1 MRITDLSIPHY
12 INLVKH
18 TMNIVLFAEHE
29 LITGRVILTDR
40 RAEHIRKILGL
51 VSGDTLRV
59 GMINGKLGQGE
70 ILTIDDR
77 AVTIEVRLD
86 REPDPAANVEL
97 ILALPR
103 PIMLQRIL
111 KQATVLGV
119 RRFHLIRS
127 ARVEK
132 SFFHSPVL
140 QPEKMKSLLLQ
151 GLEQAMDTRLPE
163 VIIYHRFKPFVEDVV
178 PKLKGQ
184 GIIAHPG
191 MSATLSNVF
200 PGQGRTQNILLAV
213 GPEGGWNDF
222 ELDCFFEQGFTGFS
236 MGSRILHVDTAVVA
250 LLAKLQLLTDIG
262 GKLDR
267 LKC

>member
-1 MRITDLSIPHY
+1 M
-12 INLVKH
+12 NL
-18 TMNIVLFAEHE
+18 VLFAEHE
-29 LITGRVILTDR
+29 LIADRVILTDR
-40 RAEHIRKILGL
+40 RAEHIRRILAL

-70 ILTIDDR
+70 ILSIDDT

-86 REPDPAANVEL
+86 REPFPAPNVEL

-119 RRFHLIRS
+119 RHFHLIRS

-163 VIIYHRFKPFVEDVV
+163 TDIYNRFKPFVEDVV
-178 PKLKGQ
+178 PKLKGH

-191 MSATLSNVF
+191 MSATMSEVF
-200 PGQGRTQNILLAV
+200 SGQGGKQKILLAV

-222 ELDCFFEQGFTGFS
+222 ELECFAGQGFTGFS

-250 LLAKLQLLTDIG
+250 LLAQLQLLSD
-262 GKLDR
+262 LDSACPEMVS
-267 LKC
+267 LPDLCVV

>member
-1 MRITDLSIPHY
+1 M
-12 INLVKH
+12 NLV
-18 TMNIVLFAEHE
+18 LFTEHE
-29 LITGRVILTDR
+29 LIADRVILTDR
-40 RAEHIRKILGL
+40 RAEHIRTILGL

-59 GMINGKLGQGE
+59 GMINGKMGQGE
-70 ILTIDDR
+70 IFTIDDT
-77 AVTIEVRLD
+77 AVTIGVRLD
-86 REPDPAANVEL
+86 KEPSPVPNVEL

-103 PIMLQRIL
+103 PIMLQRIV

-140 QPEKMKSLLLQ
+140 QPEKMESLLLQ

-178 PKLKGQ
+178 PKLRGQ

-191 MSATLSNVF
+191 MSATLSDVF
-200 PGQGRTQNILLAV
+200 PGREVHKILLAV

-222 ELDCFFEQGFTGFS
+222 ELDCFVEQGFSCFS
-236 MGSRILHVDTAVVA
+236 MGNRILHVDTAVVA
-250 LLAKLQLLTDIG
+250 LLAQLQLFIVVDG
-262 GKLDR
+262 ESESA
-267 LKC
+267 

>member
-1 MRITDLSIPHY
+1 M
-12 INLVKH
+12 NL
-18 TMNIVLFAEHE
+18 VLFAEHE
-29 LITGRVILTDR
+29 LIADRVILTDR
-40 RAEHIRKILGL
+40 RAEHIRRILAL
-51 VSGDTLRV
+51 VCGDTLRV

-70 ILTIDDR
+70 ILSIDDT

-86 REPDPAANVEL
+86 REPFPAPNVEL

-119 RRFHLIRS
+119 RHFHLIRS

-163 VIIYHRFKPFVEDVV
+163 TDIYNRFKPFVEDVV

-184 GIIAHPG
+184 GLIAHPG
-191 MSATLSNVF
+191 MSATLSDVF
-200 PGQGRTQNILLAV
+200 SGQRGEQKILLAV
-213 GPEGGWNDF
+213 GPEGGWNRF
-222 ELDCFFEQGFTGFS
+222 ELECVAGQGFTGFS

-250 LLAKLQLLTDIG
+250 LLAQLQLLSD
-262 GKLDR
+262 LDR
-267 LKC
+267 E

>member
-1 MRITDLSIPHY
+1 
-12 INLVKH
+12 
-18 TMNIVLFAEHE
+18 MNIVLFAEHE
-29 LITGRVILTDR
+29 LIVDRIILSDR
-40 RAEHIRKILGL
+40 RAEHIRTILGL

-59 GMINGKLGQGE
+59 GMINGKMGQGE
-70 ILTIDDR
+70 ILTIDDT
-77 AVTIEVRLD
+77 AVTIRVRLD
-86 REPDPAANVEL
+86 REPPPVPNVEL

-103 PIMLQRIL
+103 PIMLQRIV

-140 QPEKMKSLLLQ
+140 QPEKMESLLLQ

-178 PKLKGQ
+178 PKLEGQ

-191 MSATLSNVF
+191 MSATLSDVF
-200 PGQGRTQNILLAV
+200 HGQRGVQKILLAV

-222 ELDCFFEQGFTGFS
+222 ELDCFVEQGFSCFS
-236 MGSRILHVDTAVVA
+236 MGNRILHVDTAVVA
-250 LLAKLQLLTDIG
+250 LLAQLQLFIVVDG
-262 GKLDR
+262 ESESA
-267 LKC
+267 

>member
-1 MRITDLSIPHY
+1 M
-12 INLVKH
+12 NLV
-18 TMNIVLFAEHE
+18 LFEKHE
-29 LITGRVILTDR
+29 LAAGRVILTDR
-40 RAEHIRKILGL
+40 RAEHIRRILGL
-51 VSGDTLRV
+51 VAGDTLRI

-70 ILTIDDR
+70 IVSINDTVVEIR
-77 AVTIEVRLD
+77 TQLD
-86 REPDPAANVEL
+86 RNPLPTPNAEL

-127 ARVEK
+127 AKVEK

-140 QPEKMKSLLLQ
+140 QPEKIKSLLLE

-163 VIIYHRFKPFVEDVV
+163 VIIHRRFKPFVEDVV
-178 PKLKGQ
+178 PQLKGQ
-184 GIIAHPG
+184 GMIAHPG
-191 MSATLSNVF
+191 VSATLADVF
-200 PGQGRTQNILLAV
+200 SGRGGAQKILLAI

-222 ELDCFFEQGFTGFS
+222 ELECFAKKGFARFS

-250 LLAKLQLLTDIG
+250 LLAQLQLLRD
-262 GKLDR
+262 LAED
-267 LKC
+267 

>member
-1 MRITDLSIPHY
+1 M
-12 INLVKH
+12 NL
-18 TMNIVLFAEHE
+18 VLFAEHE
-29 LITGRVILTDR
+29 MITGRVILTDR

-59 GMINGKLGQGE
+59 GMINGKLGHGE
-70 ILTIDDR
+70 ILTIDDTS
-77 AVTIEVRLD
+77 VTIGLRLD
-86 REPDPAANVEL
+86 QEPLPAPNVEL

-140 QPEKMKSLLLQ
+140 QPEKMESLLLQ

-178 PKLKGQ
+178 PKLKGK

-191 MSATLSNVF
+191 MSATLPGVF
-200 PGQGRTQNILLAV
+200 FGLGEVKKILLAV

-222 ELDCFFEQGFTGFS
+222 ELGCFFEHGFS
-236 MGSRILHVDTAVVA
+236 GFSIGGRILHVDTAVVA
-250 LLAKLQLLTDIG
+250 LLAQLQLLNDLG
-262 GKLDR
+262 GELDF

>member
-1 MRITDLSIPHY
+1 M
-12 INLVKH
+12 NL
-18 TMNIVLFAEHE
+18 VLFAEHE

-59 GMINGKLGQGE
+59 GMINGKMGQGE
-70 ILTIDDR
+70 IFAIDDTS
-77 AVTIEVRLD
+77 VTIGVRLD
-86 REPDPAANVEL
+86 REPLPAANVEL

-103 PIMLQRIL
+103 PIMLQRII

-140 QPEKMKSLLLQ
+140 QSKKMKSLLLQ

-163 VIIYHRFKPFVEDVV
+163 VIIYHRFKPFVEDVA
-178 PKLKGQ
+178 PRLKGH
-184 GIIAHPG
+184 GLIAHPG
-191 MSATLSNVF
+191 MSATLSEVF
-200 PGQGRTQNILLAV
+200 PGQDEAQKILLAI

-222 ELDCFFEQGFTGFS
+222 ELDCFFEQGFSGFS

-250 LLAKLQLLTDIG
+250 LLAQLQLL
-262 GKLDR
+262 LD
-267 LKC
+267 LDGQ

>member
-1 MRITDLSIPHY
+1 M
-12 INLVKH
+12 NL
-18 TMNIVLFAEHE
+18 VLFAEHE
-29 LITGRVILTDR
+29 LIADRVILTDR
-40 RAEHIRKILGL
+40 RAEHIRTILGL

-70 ILTIDDR
+70 ILTIDDI
-77 AVTIEVRLD
+77 AVTIGVRLD
-86 REPDPAANVEL
+86 RDPLPAANVEL

-103 PIMLQRIL
+103 PIMLQRIV

-140 QPEKMKSLLLQ
+140 QPEKIKSLLLQ

-184 GIIAHPG
+184 GLVAHPG
-191 MSATLSNVF
+191 MSATLSDVF
-200 PGQGRTQNILLAV
+200 YGQNETQKILLAV
-213 GPEGGWNDF
+213 GPEGGWNEF
-222 ELDCFFEQGFTGFS
+222 ELSCFFEQGFTGFS

-250 LLAKLQLLTDIG
+250 LLAQLQLLRD
-262 GKLDR
+262 
-267 LKC
+267 

>member
-1 MRITDLSIPHY
+1 M
-12 INLVKH
+12 NL
-18 TMNIVLFAEHE
+18 VLFAEHE
-29 LITGRVILTDR
+29 LIADRVILTDR
-40 RAEHIRKILGL
+40 RAEHVRNILGL

-59 GMINGKLGQGE
+59 GMINGKMGRGE
-70 ILTIDDR
+70 IFTIDDT
-77 AVTIEVRLD
+77 AVTIRVRLD
-86 REPDPAANVEL
+86 REPQPASNVEL

-103 PIMLQRIL
+103 PIMLQRIV

-140 QPEKMKSLLLQ
+140 QPEKMESLLLQ
-151 GLEQAMDTRLPE
+151 GLEQAMDTCLPE
-163 VIIYHRFKPFVEDVV
+163 VTICQRFKPFVEDVV

-191 MSATLSNVF
+191 MSATLSDVF
-200 PGQGRTQNILLAV
+200 HGQGGAQNILLAV

-222 ELDCFFEQGFTGFS
+222 ELGCFIEQGFSGFS
-236 MGSRILHVDTAVVA
+236 MGNRILHVDTAVVA
-250 LLAKLQLLTDIG
+250 LLAQLQLLRDV
-262 GKLDR
+262 DR
-267 LKC
+267 E